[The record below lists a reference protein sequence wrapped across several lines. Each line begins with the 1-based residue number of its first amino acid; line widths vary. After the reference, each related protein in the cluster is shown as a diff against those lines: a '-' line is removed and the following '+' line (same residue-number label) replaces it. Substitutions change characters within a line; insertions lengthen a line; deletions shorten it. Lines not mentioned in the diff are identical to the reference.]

1 MSVIAANDKVAD
13 ANPEEDLPPEVSP
26 AAIKQS
32 NIDELLDDADSS
44 SWVLTF
50 LDLMTLL
57 LVFFILL
64 FSLSSFKVKESENT
78 ISNLENELLI
88 NENTRLLNKQKSN
101 SMSQTFW
108 KDFRAGMKESGFV
121 SQNDALLTDIQN
133 TIIDNELVKNVVVE
147 KVGRKI
153 VIRIDG
159 QVLFN
164 SGHAKFK
171 QSATNILEV
180 IYSIL
185 QKHSSYKIN
194 IQGHTDNIPIHS
206 DRFPSNWE
214 LSAIRATTVLRY
226 MVNQG
231 IDTERL
237 TATGYADKLPLVK
250 NNSAKQRAINRRV
263 EFVLEKNQ

>member
-1 MSVIAANDKVAD
+1 MSVIAANEKVAA
-13 ANPEEDLPPEVSP
+13 ANSGEDIPVETTPVV
-26 AAIKQS
+26 IKNHNQS
-32 NIDELLDDADSS
+32 NIDELMDDTDSS

-64 FSLSSFKVKESENT
+64 FSVASFKMKESANA
-78 ISNLENELLI
+78 
-88 NENTRLLNKQKSN
+88 N
-101 SMSQTFW
+101 SDLKNGQLANMQNPIGLSQSFW
-108 KDFRAGMKESGFV
+108 QDFRAGMKENGFV

-133 TIIDNELVKNVVVE
+133 ILLDNELYENVAVE
-147 KVGRKI
+147 KIGRKT
-153 VIRIDG
+153 VIRVDG
-159 QVLFN
+159 KILFN
-164 SGHAKFK
+164 SGHAKLK
-171 QSATNILEV
+171 QTATNILEI

-185 QKHSSYKIN
+185 QKHSGYKIN
-194 IQGHTDNIPIHS
+194 IQGHTDNIPINS
-206 DRFPSNWE
+206 VRFPSNWE

-237 TATGYADKLPLVK
+237 TATGYADELPLVK
-250 NNSAKQRAINRRV
+250 NNSAEQRAINRRV